1 MKIPKYIE
9 KLINTRANLASQFN
23 NADYRLSKWLDKN
36 GIEAESCDFH
46 GGVEALVNP
55 WDSAKRVKQA
65 IEDK

>member
-1 MKIPKYIE
+1 MRIPKYIE

-36 GIEAESCDFH
+36 GIKADNCDFH

-55 WDSAKRVKQA
+55 WASADRIKQA